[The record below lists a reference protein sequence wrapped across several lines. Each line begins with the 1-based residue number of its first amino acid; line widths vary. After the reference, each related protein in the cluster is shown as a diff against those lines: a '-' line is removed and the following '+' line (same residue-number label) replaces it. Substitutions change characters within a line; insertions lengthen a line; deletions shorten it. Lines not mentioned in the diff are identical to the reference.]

1 MYNTVLQISNTLTQA
16 PLRFRLQHANKQ
28 VLGRW
33 VNDSI
38 YNTVLQISN
47 TLTQALL
54 RFRLQ
59 HANKQVMGRWV
70 KDSNV

>member
-33 VNDSI
+33 VNDS
-38 YNTVLQISN
+38 
-47 TLTQALL
+47 
-54 RFRLQ
+54 
-59 HANKQVMGRWV
+59 
-70 KDSNV
+70 NV